1 MNYTNYSVWRL
12 LINDYDQLNTI
23 KQLEN
28 VNEATV
34 LNHKLRKEHVDLLVP
49 SGDRNKLDFIL
60 NKSQIKYKETVANV
74 QELIDEEERVNTRE
88 KRSLR

>member
-34 LNHKLRKEHVDLLVP
+34 LNHKLRKGHVDLLVP
-49 SGDRNKLDFIL
+49 SADRNKLDFIL